1 MNVEIVLMILAVVLC
16 VVGVIGCVAPAL
28 PGPPLSYAGM
38 LLVQW
43 LTAPFSVVTLVIFG
57 ILALVIIILDYYMP
71 IWFAQKFGA
80 TRQGIIGSIIGM
92 VLGFFFTPIGMI
104 LGLLIGAIVGDMVG
118 GRSSKEA
125 AKSGIATFLGTLFA
139 IGLKLSV
146 AALISFFV
154 VWEVVSYFTKV
165 VFV

>member
-1 MNVEIVLMILAVVLC
+1 MNVDIILMTLALVLC
-16 VVGVIGCVAPAL
+16 IIGLIGCLAPAL

-43 LTAPFSVVTLVIFG
+43 LTAPFSVVTLIIFG

-92 VLGFFFTPIGMI
+92 VVGFFFTPIGMI
-104 LGLLIGAIVGDMVG
+104 FGLLIGAIVGDMIG

-139 IGLKLSV
+139 IGLKLSL

-154 VWEVVSYFTKV
+154 LWEVVGFFTKE
-165 VFV
+165 VFI